1 MALVSSSYA
10 SYRMSKD
17 LVVGLSV
24 NAPFG
29 LGSEPDNYAWSG
41 RLHGETSKLFTLNV
55 APTVAYQIIPGLII
69 GAGLQMEYA
78 KLTFKFASGGGLTPT
93 PGGFVG
99 APSAGVIIKD
109 KLALGYTLGAH
120 WTPVK
125 GTTLGLG
132 FRSSLEHDFEGVSY
146 NLATKAGSNV
156 KATLETPETVTF
168 SLRQDLT
175 KDLRL
180 LGTVEWANWSRF
192 DKIPITCTS
201 PSGAGNGTGFNCAT
215 GNRFAL
221 LEADWHNGWF
231 YSAGLEWDTQTPG
244 LTLRGGVAI
253 EKSPVQNASER
264 LPQVPDSDR
273 IWLSGGLSY
282 RLFANTMLDMA
293 YTHIIVED
301 AEINRGQLLNNAVRL
316 VANRRADV
324 DIVSVGF
331 RTKW

>member
-1 MALVSSSYA
+1 
-10 SYRMSKD
+10 
-17 LVVGLSV
+17 
-24 NAPFG
+24 
-29 LGSEPDNYAWSG
+29 
-41 RLHGETSKLFTLNV
+41 
-55 APTVAYQIIPGLII
+55 
-69 GAGLQMEYA
+69 MEYA
-78 KLTFKFASGGGLTPT
+78 KLTFKFASGGGLTPSSA
-93 PGGFVG
+93 GFVG

-168 SLRQDLT
+168 SLKQDLT

-192 DKIPITCTS
+192 DKVPITCTS

-273 IWLSGGLSY
+273 VWLSGGLSY
-282 RLFANTMLDMA
+282 RLFTNTVLDFA

-324 DIVSVGF
+324 DIVSLGF